1 MTDQPVNLEAAKAA
15 TALQRQA
22 ARPDHSVFVSANAGT
37 GKTQVLTMRVLR
49 LLLSGAPADTIL
61 CLTYTKAAAA
71 EMRHRLNKELSKW
84 AICDESALL
93 KALEKLGIERPTQ
106 AQIDTARSL
115 FAHILDH
122 EDGPLIETVH
132 SFCQSV
138 LQRFPIESGIAPQ
151 FDLISD
157 HDRNM
162 LLTECFYAALQDAS
176 AVPATREAKAFR
188 SLAAQSDDEEILKR
202 LKGFL
207 GNRTHAHKMAHD
219 LAARQDFE
227 KQLFE
232 DAGLFDPADIA
243 GLTAQTLDSLATQ
256 PLKEI
261 ADMLA
266 RGGIN
271 QQKRAVKIQNWLA
284 LDPGRQPAEL
294 GMLARAFLTDEG
306 QPQKRLSDKQI
317 DADFPDSVEMQMPT
331 LQLLS
336 GYQTSIANALCF
348 ELTMALTDAGSALYR
363 RFQQEKTARGV
374 LDYDDLIFFTSQL
387 LGQEEQMAWV
397 RWKLDRGINHLLV
410 DEAQDTSPD
419 QWALIRYLSTP
430 FFEDVS
436 DIPMDGSH
444 AETRSF
450 FAVGDFKQSIY
461 SFQGARPQTFA
472 ASREYFQDRLEQ
484 VNRPFSEIDF
494 TLSFRS
500 SGAVLEFVNTLF
512 KRDTHPGL
520 GAVSA
525 KPHDVY
531 HTHLAGLVELWPV
544 IESAPAAPP
553 PYLDLPQLS
562 EGDDGPV
569 QQARRVA
576 GHIKSLLDGAHH
588 EHFGAAIAPQDI
600 LILLRKRDSFFALLR
615 AELERAGIPVAGA
628 DRMALKNQIEI
639 LDLLALADVCLLPED
654 DLQLACVL
662 KSPLVGLPE
671 EALLELAS
679 SRKDKSLFDQLM
691 RFDGS
696 ADRFG
701 AAIKKLLD
709 WRQLSQNLPVFEF
722 FSTVLSQGGRQAF
735 HRRLGHAV
743 DESLDAFLLRAR
755 DHGQNA
761 QPGLSHFLHAFRQG
775 NSEVKRDMDT
785 AGANEVRVMTIHGA
799 KGLEA
804 PIVYLPDMLTGRT
817 PSDSLVMTEEAVY
830 WPAGK
835 PESAYMAELKNQAK
849 EIREEESDRLL
860 YVALTRARQALFIS
874 GWSRKNSRVE
884 KDSWYASLLATIK
897 ECSGAIELA
906 DGGWL
911 LRSGVPEHR
920 PKQALATVASL
931 MEIPDWYE
939 EIPKNEPIP
948 ARPLT
953 PSDPGVRDQ
962 TIPFGTASRK
972 EALLRG
978 QFVHRLLETL
988 PDLPVADRWA
998 ATSRIAD
1005 NMGLERADSDS
1016 PAAFTAAQIKV
1027 LFEQVE
1033 AVMDLA
1039 ELAPLFGKGVL
1050 AEADITGL
1058 VGGLTVQ
1065 GKIDRMAV
1073 LEDKII
1079 IADFKTGLPPD
1090 SVPDSTSDASPEIPA
1105 AYLRQMALYGA
1116 LVEQI
1121 YPDKVI
1127 ECLLIWTQSLQVT
1140 NVPASARKKTLDL
1153 LLEGQAHS

>member
-1 MTDQPVNLEAAKAA
+1 MTDLPVNFDAAKAA
-15 TALQRQA
+15 TALQRDA

-84 AICDESALL
+84 AICDESDLL
-93 KALEKLGIERPTQ
+93 KALEGLGIKRPTQ
-106 AQIDTARSL
+106 VQIDTARSL

-162 LLTECFYAALQDAS
+162 LLTECFYAALHDAS
-176 AVPATREAKAFR
+176 AVPTTREAKAFTC
-188 SLAAQSDDEEILKR
+188 LAAQSDDEEILKR

-207 GNRTHAHKMAHD
+207 GNRTHAHKMAND
-219 LAARQDFE
+219 LAARHEFE
-227 KQLFE
+227 KHLF
-232 DAGLFDPADIA
+232 DDIGLFDPADIS
-243 GLTAQTLDSLATQ
+243 GLTAQTIENLATQ
-256 PLKEI
+256 PLTEI
-261 ADMLA
+261 AEMLA
-266 RGGIN
+266 KGGVN
-271 QQKRAVKIQNWLA
+271 QQKRSIKIRNWLA
-284 LDPGRQPAEL
+284 LNPDRQVAEI
-294 GMLARAFLTDEG
+294 GMLARAFLTEEG

-317 DADFPDSVEMQMPT
+317 DAHYPDSIAMQEPVMA
-331 LQLLS
+331 LLS
-336 GYQTSIANALCF
+336 RYQTCIANALCF

-387 LGQEEQMAWV
+387 LAQEEQMAWV

-419 QWALIRYLSTP
+419 QWALIRYLSAP

-436 DIPMDGSH
+436 DVSSDPHSDNSH
-444 AETRSF
+444 TETRSF

-472 ASREYFQDRLEQ
+472 ASRDYFHQRLEQ
-484 VNRPFSEIDF
+484 VKRPFSEIDF

-512 KRDTHPGL
+512 KRDAHPGL
-520 GAVSA
+520 GAERA
-525 KPHDVY
+525 KPHAVY

-544 IESAPAAPP
+544 IESAPATPP

-576 GHIKSLLDGAHH
+576 GHIKSLLEGRYQP
-588 EHFGAAIAPQDI
+588 HFGAAIASQDI

-662 KSPLVGLPE
+662 KSPLIGLPE
-671 EALLELAS
+671 EALLELATH
-679 SRKDKSLFDQLM
+679 RKDKSLFDQLLS
-691 RFDGS
+691 FDG
-696 ADRFG
+696 ATDRFG
-701 AAIKKLLD
+701 AAIGKLLE

-722 FSTVLSQGGRQAF
+722 FSTVLSQGGRAAF

-835 PESAYMAELKNQAK
+835 PESEYMTNLKSQAK
-849 EIREEESDRLL
+849 EIRDEEADRLL

-884 KDSWYASLLATIK
+884 KDSWYASLLETIQ
-897 ECSGAIELA
+897 ECSGAIEME
-906 DGGWL
+906 DGGWQ
-911 LRSGVPEHR
+911 LRSGVPAHR
-920 PKQALATVASL
+920 PVLEVPAVPGLA
-931 MEIPDWYE
+931 EIPDWYE
-939 EIPKNEPIP
+939 KFPENEPVP

-953 PSDPGVRDQ
+953 PSDPGPRDQ

-978 QFVHRLLETL
+978 QFVHRLFEIL
-988 PDLPVADRWA
+988 PDLPATDRWA
-998 ATSRIAD
+998 GACRIAD
-1005 NMGLERADSDS
+1005 NMELEKADFDS
-1016 PAAFTAAQIKV
+1016 PAAFTPGQIET
-1027 LFEQVE
+1027 LFHQVE
-1033 AVMDLA
+1033 AVIGLP
-1039 ELAPLFGKGVL
+1039 ELAPLFTEDAL
-1050 AEADITGL
+1050 AEANITGL

-1065 GKIDRMAV
+1065 GQIDRLAV

-1090 SVPDSTSDASPEIPA
+1090 SVPNTSPEIPA

-1116 LVEQI
+1116 LAEQI
-1121 YPDKVI
+1121 YPDKTI

-1140 NVPASARKKTLDL
+1140 QVPASARKQTLDVL
-1153 LLEGQAHS
+1153 LAGQADS

>member
-1 MTDQPVNLEAAKAA
+1 M
-15 TALQRQA
+15 
-22 ARPDHSVFVSANAGT
+22 AR
-37 GKTQVLTMRVLR
+37 
-49 LLLSGAPADTIL
+49 
-61 CLTYTKAAAA
+61 
-71 EMRHRLNKELSKW
+71 
-84 AICDESALL
+84 
-93 KALEKLGIERPTQ
+93 
-106 AQIDTARSL
+106 
-115 FAHILDH
+115 
-122 EDGPLIETVH
+122 
-132 SFCQSV
+132 
-138 LQRFPIESGIAPQ
+138 
-151 FDLISD
+151 
-157 HDRNM
+157 
-162 LLTECFYAALQDAS
+162 
-176 AVPATREAKAFR
+176 
-188 SLAAQSDDEEILKR
+188 
-202 LKGFL
+202 
-207 GNRTHAHKMAHD
+207 
-219 LAARQDFE
+219 
-227 KQLFE
+227 
-232 DAGLFDPADIA
+232 
-243 GLTAQTLDSLATQ
+243 
-256 PLKEI
+256 
-261 ADMLA
+261 
-266 RGGIN
+266 
-271 QQKRAVKIQNWLA
+271 
-284 LDPGRQPAEL
+284 
-294 GMLARAFLTDEG
+294 
-306 QPQKRLSDKQI
+306 
-317 DADFPDSVEMQMPT
+317 
-331 LQLLS
+331 
-336 GYQTSIANALCF
+336 
-348 ELTMALTDAGSALYR
+348 
-363 RFQQEKTARGV
+363 
-374 LDYDDLIFFTSQL
+374 
-387 LGQEEQMAWV
+387 V

-419 QWALIRYLSTP
+419 QWKLIRHLSAP

-436 DIPMDGSH
+436 DTDIDGRP
-444 AETRSF
+444 AEMRSF

-461 SFQGARPQTFA
+461 SFQGARPQIFA
-472 ASREYFQDRLEQ
+472 DSRDYFQYRLEQ
-484 VNRPFSEIDF
+484 VKRPFSEIDF

-500 SGAVLEFVNTLF
+500 SDAVLEFVNTLF
-512 KRDTHPGL
+512 KRDVHPGL
-520 GAVSA
+520 GVERA

-544 IESAPAAPP
+544 IESAPAIPP
-553 PYLDLPQLS
+553 PYLDLPQPS
-562 EGDDGPV
+562 DGDDGPV

-576 GHIKSLLDGAHH
+576 AHIKSLLDGSYQ
-588 EHFGAAIAPQDI
+588 EHFGSVIAPQDI

-662 KSPLVGLPE
+662 KSPLIGLSE
-671 EALLELAS
+671 EALLELAAG
-679 SRKDKSLFDQLM
+679 RHENRLFDQLM
-691 RFDGS
+691 RFYG
-696 ADRFG
+696 AANNFG
-701 AAIKKLLD
+701 AAVKKLLD

-722 FSTVLSQGGRQAF
+722 FSTVLSQGGRAAF

-835 PESAYMAELKNQAK
+835 PESDYMAHLKKQAK

-884 KDSWYASLLATIK
+884 KDSWYASLLETIQQ
-897 ECSGAIELA
+897 CSGAIEMQE
-906 DGGWL
+906 GGWQ

-920 PKQALATVASL
+920 SKQSAPPAASL
-931 MEIPDWYE
+931 AEIPDWYE
-939 EIPKNEPIP
+939 KFPINEPIP

-953 PSDPGVRDQ
+953 PSDPGVSDQ
-962 TIPFGTASRK
+962 TIPFGTANRK

-978 QFVHRLLETL
+978 QFVHRLFEIL
-988 PDLPVADRWA
+988 PDLPAADRWA
-998 ATSRIAD
+998 AARRIAD
-1005 NMGLERADSDS
+1005 NMGLEKTGFDN
-1016 PAAFTAAQIKV
+1016 PAAFSAAQIET
-1027 LFEQVE
+1027 LFKQVE
-1033 AVMDLA
+1033 AVMGLD
-1039 ELAPLFGKGVL
+1039 ELAPLFAKGAL

-1065 GKIDRMAV
+1065 GQIDRMAI

-1090 SVPDSTSDASPEIPA
+1090 SAPDASPEIPA

-1116 LVEQI
+1116 LAEQI
-1121 YPDKVI
+1121 YPDKTI
-1127 ECLLIWTQSLQVT
+1127 ECLLIWTQSLQIM
-1140 NVPASARKKTLDL
+1140 NVPASARKRTLDL

>member
-1 MTDQPVNLEAAKAA
+1 MTDQLVNLEAAKAA

-49 LLLSGAPADTIL
+49 LLLSRAPADTIL

-84 AICDESALL
+84 AICNESDLL
-93 KALEKLGIERPTQ
+93 KALQALGIERPTQ
-106 AQIDTARSL
+106 TQIDTARSL

-138 LQRFPIESGIAPQ
+138 LQRFPIESGVAPQ

-162 LLTECFYAALQDAS
+162 VLTECYYAALQEAS
-176 AVPATREAKAFR
+176 AAPETREAKAFT

-207 GNRTHAHKMAHD
+207 GNRKHADKMAHD

-227 KQLFE
+227 AQLFKE
-232 DAGLFDPADIA
+232 AGLFDPADIA
-243 GLTAQTLDSLATQ
+243 GLTDQTLDSLAAQ
-256 PLKEI
+256 PLQEI

-266 RGGIN
+266 RGGVN
-271 QQKRAVKIQNWLA
+271 QQKRSVKIRNWLA
-284 LDPGRQPAEL
+284 LDPSRQRAEL
-294 GMLARAFLTDEG
+294 DLLARVFLTDEG

-317 DADFPDSVEMQMPT
+317 DADYPDSVAMQMPV
-331 LQLLS
+331 LELLS
-336 GYQTSIANALCF
+336 RYQTSIANALCF

-387 LGQEEQMAWV
+387 LKQEEQMAWV

-419 QWALIRYLSTP
+419 QWDLIRCLSTP

-436 DIPMDGSH
+436 DAPSDGRP

-450 FAVGDFKQSIY
+450 FAVGDFKQTIY
-461 SFQGARPQTFA
+461 RFQGVRPQIFA
-472 ASREYFQDRLEQ
+472 DSRDYFQHRLEQ
-484 VNRPFSEIDF
+484 VKRPFSEIDF

-512 KRDTHPGL
+512 KRDVHPGL
-520 GAVSA
+520 GAERA

-544 IESAPAAPP
+544 IESAPATPP
-553 PYLDLPQLS
+553 PYLDLPELS
-562 EGDDGPV
+562 DGDDGPV

-576 GHIKSLLDGAHH
+576 GHIKLLLEGAYQ
-588 EHFGAAIAPQDI
+588 EQFGAVIAPQDI

-662 KSPLVGLPE
+662 KSPLIGLSE
-671 EALLELAS
+671 EALLELAA
-679 SRKDKSLFDQLM
+679 RRQDNSLFDQLM
-691 RFDGS
+691 RFDGATDS
-696 ADRFG
+696 FG
-701 AAIKKLLD
+701 AALETLLD

-785 AGANEVRVMTIHGA
+785 AAANEVRVMTIHGA

-835 PESAYMAELKNQAK
+835 PESDYMANLKSQAK

-884 KDSWYASLLATIK
+884 KDSWYASLLATIQ
-897 ECSGAIELA
+897 ECSGAIEMEE
-906 DGGWL
+906 GGWQ

-920 PKQALATVASL
+920 PKKAVPSAAGLA
-931 MEIPDWYE
+931 EIPEWYE
-939 EIPKNEPIP
+939 KFLINEPIP
-948 ARPLT
+948 ARPLS
-953 PSDPGVRDQ
+953 PSDTGVRDQ

-978 QFVHRLLETL
+978 QFVHRLFEIL
-988 PDLPVADRWA
+988 PDLPAADRWA
-998 ATSRIAD
+998 ATRRIAD
-1005 NMGLERADSDS
+1005 NMGLEKADFDS
-1016 PAAFTAAQIKV
+1016 PAAVTAPQIET

-1033 AVMDLA
+1033 AVMGLE
-1039 ELAPLFGKGVL
+1039 ELAPLFAKGAL

-1058 VGGLTVQ
+1058 VGGLTIQ
-1065 GKIDRMAV
+1065 GQIDRMAV
-1073 LEDKII
+1073 LKDRIV

-1090 SVPDSTSDASPEIPA
+1090 SSADSASDTAPEIPA

-1116 LVEQI
+1116 LAEQL
-1121 YPDKVI
+1121 YPDRTI
-1127 ECLLIWTQSLQVT
+1127 ECLLIWTQSVQVMK
-1140 NVPASARKKTLDL
+1140 VPASARKKTLDL
-1153 LLEGQAHS
+1153 LLEQQVHS